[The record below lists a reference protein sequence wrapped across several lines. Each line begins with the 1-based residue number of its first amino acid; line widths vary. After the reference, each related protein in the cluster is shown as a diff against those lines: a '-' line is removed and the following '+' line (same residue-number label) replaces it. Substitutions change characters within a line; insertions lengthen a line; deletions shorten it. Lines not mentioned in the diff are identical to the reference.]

1 MPARL
6 KTSFL
11 FLALV
16 AQGLATALGQDGN
29 ATVQPSKIAKES
41 RGTYRGAP
49 VVHATFVENGPKID
63 GDLNDEVWQ
72 RALPAGGE
80 LFQVEHKDN
89 VTGSEVTEF
98 RVLYDKSNL
107 YLGVWCFQK
116 NPKGITANAGNDEK
130 VVEDDFV
137 GILID
142 TFHDKRNG
150 YVFLV
155 NPNSLR
161 IDALV
166 SDNGSNQNWHWE
178 TVWNARCAIHDW
190 GWGVELAIPFKSISF
205 DDKATTWGMNLA
217 RSIKGTSEFLFW
229 ANARSGVDP
238 ANASEAGVLH
248 GLKGLEQGLGLDLM
262 PFVTSRYTNDRTKNQ
277 DDFDFDGGI
286 DLRYR
291 ISSKTTAQLSVNTD
305 FADVEADHRQY
316 NFSRFNE
323 SFPEKRAFFLEDA
336 SIFDFPSF
344 GGVSPYYSR
353 KIGLSEDGDVMPIH
367 LATKITGRSKD
378 YNFGL
383 MDVLL
388 EGDDHPRNVFVGR
401 GRKNLTED
409 STVGLISTWG
419 DPRSDATSFSLGADY
434 KYHTGEF
441 LEKHN
446 LSTTAWILG
455 SYSDADDHPGME
467 GAYGINSTFWNE
479 DVLLYGGYA
488 EVGDKFN
495 PALGYVQRDDF
506 RRNYDM
512 TFSYH
517 PNHEE
522 TDWLRTTV
530 HQYAFDL
537 YTDTGN
543 NLIDT
548 TQRFEPL
555 TLVFDSGDAISF
567 ESFHHT
573 DRPSEEFPIWDTM
586 LPVRKYEWWNHSL
599 SFESSGK
606 RKISVSLET
615 ERGEKYESPASRY
628 GGGLE
633 FKLLKKFLF
642 GFDYSVDTIDWD
654 NAPQT
659 KLKVIT
665 GKATINFSPDLF
677 ISNLIQ
683 YDNDSDSVGVNSRL
697 QWEYKPGAKFF
708 FVLNQGYLVE
718 GSRFS
723 LQGYGSAIKLG
734 TLFRF

>member
-1 MPARL
+1 MTDWL

-11 FLALV
+11 ILALV
-16 AQGLATALGQDGN
+16 AQGLGSVLGQENNATA
-29 ATVQPSKIAKES
+29 QPSQIAKES

-49 VVHATFVENGPKID
+49 VVHATFVETGPQID

-72 RALPAGGE
+72 KALPAGGE
-80 LFQVEHKDN
+80 LFDVENDVKAL
-89 VTGSEVTEF
+89 GSEATEF

-116 NPKGITANAGNDEK
+116 NPKEITANVGNDENAL
-130 VVEDDFV
+130 EDDFV

-150 YVFLV
+150 YIFGVT
-155 NPNSLR
+155 PNSLR
-161 IDALV
+161 VDSLV
-166 SDNGSNQNWHWE
+166 SDNGSNQNWNWE

-190 GWGVELAIPFKSISF
+190 GWGAEVAIPFKSISF
-205 DDKATTWGMNLA
+205 DDKAATWGINLA
-217 RSIKGTSEFLFW
+217 RSIKGASEFLFW
-229 ANARSGVDP
+229 ANGRPGVEPTNP
-238 ANASEAGVLH
+238 ADAGVLH
-248 GLKGLEQGLGLDLM
+248 GLKGLSQGLGLDLM

-305 FADVEADHRQY
+305 FADVEADHRQF

-336 SIFDFPSF
+336 SIFDFPSS

-353 KIGLSEDGDVMPIH
+353 KIGLNDDGEVVPIY
-367 LATKITGRSKD
+367 LATKITGRTKD

-383 MDVLL
+383 MDVLV

-401 GRKNLTED
+401 GRKNLAED
-409 STVGLISTWG
+409 STVGLISTLG

-434 KYHTGEF
+434 QYQTSEF

-446 LSTTAWILG
+446 FSTKAWILG
-455 SYSDADDHPGME
+455 SYSEADDHSGTE
-467 GAYGINSTFWNE
+467 GAYGVNSTFWNH
-479 DVLLYGGYA
+479 DFFLYGGYA
-488 EVGDKFN
+488 EVGDSFN
-495 PALGYVQRDDF
+495 PALGYVARDDF
-506 RRNYDM
+506 RNYDM

-517 PNHEE
+517 PKYDE
-522 TDWLRTTV
+522 TDWLQSSV

-548 TQRFEPL
+548 MQRFQPL
-555 TLVFDSGDAISF
+555 GLVFDTGDAIGF
-567 ESFHHT
+567 ESYHLT
-573 DRPSEEFPIWDTM
+573 DQPSESFTIFDAT
-586 LPVRKYEWWNHSL
+586 LPARKYEWWVHSFA
-599 SFESSGK
+599 FESSVK
-606 RKISVSLET
+606 RKISGNLGIN
-615 ERGEKYESPASRY
+615 RGEMYESPSSKY
-628 GGGLE
+628 WGGLE
-633 FKLLKKFLF
+633 FKLWKKFLF
-642 GFDYSVDTIDWD
+642 WVDYSVSTIDWE

-659 KLKVIT
+659 KLKVVT
-665 GKATINFSPDLF
+665 GNATINFSPDLF

-683 YDNDSDSVGVNSRL
+683 YDNDSDSVGINSRL

-708 FVLNQGYLVE
+708 LVVNQGYEVVD

-723 LQGYGSAIKLG
+723 PQGYGTALKLG

>member
-1 MPARL
+1 MPSRL
-6 KTSFL
+6 KVGCLSL
-11 FLALV
+11 GLAL
-16 AQGLATALGQDGN
+16 GLVTALGQADD
-29 ATVQPSKIAKES
+29 ATVKPSEIMRES

-49 VVHATFVENGPKID
+49 VAHATFVEDGPKID
-63 GDLNDEVWQ
+63 GDLGDDVWKK
-72 RALPAGGE
+72 ALPAGGE
-80 LFQVEHKDN
+80 LFDVEHDVKAL
-89 VTGSEVTEF
+89 GSEVTEF

-116 NPKGITANAGNDEK
+116 NPEEITANAGNDEN

-137 GILID
+137 GIILD

-161 IDALV
+161 IEALV

-229 ANARSGVDP
+229 ANSRSGVDP

-262 PFVTSRYTNDRTKNQ
+262 PFLASRYTNDRTKNQ

-291 ISSKTTAQLSVNTD
+291 FNPRTTAQLSVNTD

-336 SIFDFPSF
+336 GIFEFPSF

-353 KIGLSEDGDVMPIH
+353 KIGLSEDGDVVPIH
-367 LATKITGRSKD
+367 LATKITGRSKG

-383 MDVLL
+383 MDVLV
-388 EGDDHPRNVFVGR
+388 EGDDHPRNIFVGR

-455 SYSDADDHPGME
+455 SYSEADDHPGME
-467 GAYGINSTFWNE
+467 GAYGASATFSNQE
-479 DVLLYGGYA
+479 VLLYGGYA
-488 EVGDKFN
+488 EIGDNFN
-495 PALGYVQRDDF
+495 PALGYVSRDDF
-506 RRNYDM
+506 RKYDM
-512 TFSYH
+512 MFSYH

-530 HQYAFDL
+530 HQYAIEL

-548 TQRFEPL
+548 MQRFEPL
-555 TLVFDSGDAISF
+555 TLVFDSGDSISF

-573 DRPSEEFPIWDTM
+573 DRPPSGQKVWGIPLEKG
-586 LPVRKYEWWNHSL
+586 KYEWWNHSL

-615 ERGEKYESPASRY
+615 ERGEMYESPASRY
-628 GGGLE
+628 GGGL
-633 FKLLKKFLF
+633 KLKLWKKFLF
-642 GFDYSVDTIDWD
+642 GFDYSVSTIDWE

-659 KLKVIT
+659 KLKIIT
-665 GKATINFSPDLF
+665 GKAAINFSPDLF